1 MPSPA
6 HSPASAAVLDD
17 RLDWLL
23 LTQTPG
29 LGREAQ
35 RRLLAAFG
43 APSAVLRADPPAW
56 AEVVGP
62 AAAAALGARPDDTL
76 ALAERTLRWLE
87 EAPGQRHLLP
97 LGHPDYPREL
107 LNTADPPVLLHAQGQ
122 LRWLQAPGVA
132 VVGSRHASA
141 QGLDLAR
148 DFARALGAAG
158 VTVVSGL
165 ALGIDGAA
173 HQGALESGGGTVA
186 VVGTGLDR
194 VYPARHRALAHRIQD
209 QGLLLSEFPLGAPP
223 RPEHFPSR
231 NRIIAGMS
239 LGTLV
244 VEAAPKSGSLITA
257 RLAGEC
263 GREVWA
269 IPGSVLSPQS
279 RGCHQLI
286 REGAALVEEPHE
298 VLDALRALHG
308 GLALP
313 ACAARSDDEAATP
326 PSGGAAAQDDP
337 LLGAMGYDPVT
348 VDALAARSGWPMD
361 RLLARLLTLE
371 LEGQLA
377 RLPGGL
383 LQRRGRG

>member
-6 HSPASAAVLDD
+6 HSPSAPATPDEH
-17 RLDWLL
+17 RDWLL
-23 LTQTPG
+23 LTHTPG

-35 RRLLAAFG
+35 RRLLAALSS
-43 APSAVLRADPPAW
+43 PTAVLRAAPRTW
-56 AEVVGP
+56 AEVAGP
-62 AAAAALGARPDDTL
+62 AAVQALSAPPDERL
-76 ALAERTLRWLE
+76 ALAERTLRWLD
-87 EAPGQRHLLP
+87 EAPQLRHLLP
-97 LGHPDYPREL
+97 LGHPDYPRLL

-122 LRWLQAPGVA
+122 LRCLQAPGVA
-132 VVGSRHASA
+132 IVGSRHASP

-148 DFARALGAAG
+148 DFARALTEAG

-173 HQGALESGGGTVA
+173 HLGALDGGGDTVA

-194 VYPARHRALAHRIQD
+194 VYPARHRSLAHQIQD
-209 QGLLLSEFPLGAPP
+209 HGLLLSEFPLGAPP

-286 REGAALVEEPHE
+286 REGAALVEEPQE
-298 VLDALRALHG
+298 VIDALRALHG
-308 GLALP
+308 GAALA
-313 ACAARSDDEAATP
+313 SAAT
-326 PSGGAAAQDDP
+326 GGAPPPASTPDTDTPEDP
-337 LLGAMGYDPVT
+337 LLQAMGHGPVT
-348 VDALAARSGWPMD
+348 LDALAARSGWPVD
-361 RLLARLLTLE
+361 QLLARLLTLE
-371 LEGQLA
+371 LEGRVA
-377 RLPGGL
+377 RMPGGL
-383 LQRRGRG
+383 LQRRGRS

>member
-1 MPSPA
+1 MA
-6 HSPASAAVLDD
+6 TDD
-17 RLDWLL
+17 RLDWLV
-23 LTQTPG
+23 LTQTSG

-43 APSAVLRADPPAW
+43 SPTAVLQASARAW
-56 AEVVGP
+56 AEVAGP
-62 AAAAALGARPDDTL
+62 GSAQALSATDEDRLARARRTL
-76 ALAERTLRWLE
+76 DWLAE
-87 EAPGQRHLLP
+87 APDRRHLLP
-97 LGHPDYPREL
+97 LGHPDYPPLL

-122 LRWLQAPGVA
+122 LHWLRSPCVA
-132 VVGSRHASA
+132 IVGSRHASP

-148 DFARALGAAG
+148 DFARALAGAGA
-158 VTVVSGL
+158 TVVSGL

-173 HQGALESGGGTVA
+173 HEGALAGGGGTVA

-194 VYPARHRALAHRIQD
+194 VYPARHRTLAHRIHD

-269 IPGSVLSPQS
+269 VPGSVLSPQS

-286 REGAALVEEPHE
+286 REGAALVEEPQE
-298 VLDALRALHG
+298 VIDALRALHG
-308 GLALP
+308 GAALP
-313 ACAARSDDEAATP
+313 TTGASPTTSPDQAASVHADEGP
-326 PSGGAAAQDDP
+326 PSSESAEDP
-337 LLGAMGYDPVT
+337 LLRAMGHAPVT
-348 VDALAARSGWPMD
+348 LDALVARTGWPVEQ
-361 RLLARLLTLE
+361 LLAKLLPLE
-371 LEGQLA
+371 LAGLVA
-377 RLPGGL
+377 RMPGGL

>member
-1 MPSPA
+1 M
-6 HSPASAAVLDD
+6 AADE

-43 APSAVLRADPPAW
+43 SPAAVLRADARRW
-56 AEVVGP
+56 TEVAGP
-62 AAAAALGARPDDTL
+62 AAAQALGAPPEDRL

-87 EAPGQRHLLP
+87 EAPALRHLLP
-97 LGHPDYPREL
+97 LGHPDYPDLL
-107 LNTADPPVLLHAQGQ
+107 LNAADPPVLLYGQGQ
-122 LRWLQAPGVA
+122 LHWLRTPCAA
-132 VVGSRHASA
+132 IVGSRHASP
-141 QGLDLAR
+141 QGLDLAH
-148 DFARALGAAG
+148 DFARALAQTG

-173 HQGALESGGGTVA
+173 HEGALDGGGGTVA

-194 VYPARHRALAHRIQD
+194 VYPARHRSLAHRIQD

-286 REGAALVEEPHE
+286 REGAALVEEPQE
-298 VLDALRALHG
+298 VIDALRALHG
-308 GLALP
+308 GTALP
-313 ACAARSDDEAATP
+313 PPASPAPVVPTAVHDDTQAP
-326 PSGGAAAQDDP
+326 PSDAQEDP
-337 LLGAMGYDPVT
+337 LLQAMGHDPIT
-348 VDALAARSGWPMD
+348 LDTLAARSGWPVD
-361 RLLARLLTLE
+361 QLLARLLTLE
-371 LEGQLA
+371 LEGRVA
-377 RLPGGL
+377 RMPGGL

>member
-6 HSPASAAVLDD
+6 HRPSAPATPDEH
-17 RLDWLL
+17 RDWLL
-23 LTQTPG
+23 LTHTPG

-35 RRLLAAFG
+35 RRLLAALG
-43 APSAVLRADPPAW
+43 SPTAVLRAAPRTW
-56 AEVVGP
+56 AEVAGP
-62 AAAAALGARPDDTL
+62 AAAQALSAPPDERL
-76 ALAERTLRWLE
+76 ALAERTLRWLD
-87 EAPGQRHLLP
+87 EAPQLRHLLP
-97 LGHPDYPREL
+97 LGHPDYPRLL

-122 LRWLQAPGVA
+122 LRCLQAPGVA
-132 VVGSRHASA
+132 IVGSRHASP

-148 DFARALGAAG
+148 DFARALAEAG
-158 VTVVSGL
+158 VTVISGL

-173 HQGALESGGGTVA
+173 HQGALGGGGDTVA

-194 VYPARHRALAHRIQD
+194 VYPARHRSLAHQIQD
-209 QGLLLSEFPLGAPP
+209 HGLLLSEFPLGAPP

-286 REGAALVEEPHE
+286 REGAALVEEPQE
-298 VLDALRALHG
+298 VIDALRTLHG
-308 GLALP
+308 GAALAP
-313 ACAARSDDEAATP
+313 AAATGETP
-326 PSGGAAAQDDP
+326 APAPAASPSEDP
-337 LLGAMGYDPVT
+337 LLQAMGHGPVT
-348 VDALAARSGWPMD
+348 LDALAARSGWPVD
-361 RLLARLLTLE
+361 QLLARLLTLE
-371 LEGQLA
+371 LEGRVA
-377 RLPGGL
+377 RMPGGL
-383 LQRRGRG
+383 LQRRGRS

>member
-1 MPSPA
+1 MPSTV
-6 HSPASAAVLDD
+6 HSSVSSVVLDD
-17 RLDWLL
+17 RLAWLV

-43 APSAVLRADPPAW
+43 SPTAVLRAGTRAW

-62 AAAAALGARPDDTL
+62 AAAQALDVPVEDRLTL
-76 ALAERTLRWLE
+76 AQRTLRWLE

-97 LGHPDYPREL
+97 LGHPDYPRQL

-122 LRWLQAPGVA
+122 LHWLQAPCVA
-132 VVGSRHASA
+132 VVGSRHASP
-141 QGLDLAR
+141 QGLDLAH
-148 DFARALGAAG
+148 DFARALGEAG

-173 HQGALESGGGTVA
+173 HQGALDGGGGTVA

-194 VYPARHRALAHRIQD
+194 VYPARHRTLAHRIQV

-308 GLALP
+308 GMALRP
-313 ACAARSDDEAATP
+313 GAITPDDETP
-326 PSGGAAAQDDP
+326 APLPGDADAQEDP
-337 LLGAMGYDPVT
+337 LLRAMGFDPVT
-348 VDALAARSGWPMD
+348 LDALAARSGWPMD
-361 RLLARLLTLE
+361 QLLARLLTLE
-371 LEGQLA
+371 LEGRVA
-377 RLPGGL
+377 RMPGGL

>member
-6 HSPASAAVLDD
+6 HSPSAPATPDEH
-17 RLDWLL
+17 RDWLL
-23 LTQTPG
+23 LTHTPG

-35 RRLLAAFG
+35 RRLLAALG
-43 APSAVLRADPPAW
+43 SPTAVLRAAPRTW
-56 AEVVGP
+56 AEVAGP
-62 AAAAALGARPDDTL
+62 AAAQALSAPPDERL
-76 ALAERTLRWLE
+76 ALAERTLRWLD
-87 EAPGQRHLLP
+87 EAPQLRHLLP
-97 LGHPDYPREL
+97 LGHPDYPRLL

-122 LRWLQAPGVA
+122 LRCLQAPGVA
-132 VVGSRHASA
+132 IVGSRHASP

-148 DFARALGAAG
+148 DFARALSEAG

-173 HQGALESGGGTVA
+173 HQGALDGGGDTVA

-194 VYPARHRALAHRIQD
+194 VYPARHRSLAHQIQD
-209 QGLLLSEFPLGAPP
+209 HGLLLSEFPLGAPP

-286 REGAALVEEPHE
+286 REGAALVEEPQE
-298 VLDALRALHG
+298 VIDALRTLHG
-308 GLALP
+308 GAALA
-313 ACAARSDDEAATP
+313 SAAT
-326 PSGGAAAQDDP
+326 GGAPPPASTPDTDTPEDP
-337 LLGAMGYDPVT
+337 LLQAMGHGPVT
-348 VDALAARSGWPMD
+348 LDALAARSGWPVD
-361 RLLARLLTLE
+361 QLLARLLTLE
-371 LEGQLA
+371 LEGRVA
-377 RLPGGL
+377 RMPGGL
-383 LQRRGRG
+383 LQRRGRS